1 MLLLLLVLA
10 VMNGQ
15 ILSARTY
22 INPNS
27 ALRRTGN
34 WDFVQDGNMFARVK
48 TVLCLFIQFLK
59 QRLGR
64 GKKRELKE
72 GFGNVNI
79 FGGI

>member
-1 MLLLLLVLA
+1 MLLLVLT
-10 VMNGQ
+10 VVNGQ
-15 ILSARTY
+15 ILSAWTY

-27 ALRRTGN
+27 TGN

-72 GFGNVNI
+72 GFGNVNVS
-79 FGGI
+79 GGN